1 MTATQPQ
8 SGARGVAPG
17 KGRRAL
23 WGWSPPDLPADT
35 ARGTNSIGRGTGSP
49 GCSG

>member
-1 MTATQPQ
+1 MELTVLA
-8 SGARGVAPG
+8 V
-17 KGRRAL
+17 
-23 WGWSPPDLPADT
+23 PADA